1 MVKIKVISQGVM
13 PTNCIVVS
21 EGINAVVVDPPF
33 GCEDV
38 IKYLA
43 NNGLTLTAVLLTHGH
58 FDHCGGVNQLLSRLN
73 ADVPVYIHRNDL
85 HLAHN
90 AANNPWGVVCD
101 NCYPTDNLAEGELTI
116 AGMRFYVLETPGHTT
131 GSVVFLV
138 EDYMLSGDTLM
149 ARSVGRTDFA
159 ESNPYLM
166 RGSLNKIKLLGK
178 NYIVL
183 PGHGGQTTLQF
194 EKEHNVY
201 LK

>member
-1 MVKIKVISQGVM
+1 M
-13 PTNCIVVS
+13 
-21 EGINAVVVDPPF
+21 
-33 GCEDV
+33 
-38 IKYLA
+38 
-43 NNGLTLTAVLLTHGH
+43 
-58 FDHCGGVNQLLSRLN
+58 
-73 ADVPVYIHRNDL
+73 
-85 HLAHN
+85 
-90 AANNPWGVVCD
+90 
-101 NCYPTDNLAEGELTI
+101 
-116 AGMRFYVLETPGHTT
+116 LETPGHTT